1 MPPLFD
7 PARILPEDGCAGTL
21 IGRVWMPGEGPA
33 VILVRD
39 DGVFDISRAAPT
51 VAGLLN
57 EAEPVAVALSAP
69 RDRRIGGAAE
79 IAANSDAAARDDSRP
94 WFLAPVDLQS
104 VKAAGVTFVRSL
116 LERVV
121 EEQTRGDPARAAA
134 MRASLRGE
142 IGGDL
147 AHLKPGTPSAERLKA
162 ALQQRGLWSQYL
174 EVGIGPDAEIFTK
187 CSPMAAIGFGADIG
201 LNPRSSWN
209 NPEPEIVLAISA
221 AGAIVGATLGNDVNL
236 RDFEGRSALLL
247 GKAKDNNGSC
257 AVGPLIRLFDGSFSL
272 DDVRRAEVALEVRG
286 PEGYVLNGT
295 SAMGMISRDP
305 AELAAQ
311 AIGPIHQFPDGLVLF
326 LGTMFAPVEDRG
338 APGEGFTHKL
348 GDVVTISSPKLGML
362 VNRVGHSDK
371 IPPWEFGALALMRN
385 LAGRGLL

>member
-1 MPPLFD
+1 MPPMFD

-21 IGRVWMPGEGPA
+21 IGRVWLPGEGPA
-33 VILVRD
+33 VVLVRG
-39 DGVFDISRAAPT
+39 DGVVDITRAAPT
-51 VAGLLN
+51 VAGMLN
-57 EAEPVAVALSAP
+57 ETEPVAAALSAP
-69 RDRRIGGAAE
+69 RDRRIGDAAE
-79 IAANSDAAARDDSRP
+79 IAANSDAAARDERRP

-134 MRASLRGE
+134 MRAGLRGE

-147 AHLKPGTPSAERLKA
+147 AHLKPATPSAERLKA

-187 CSPMAAIGFGADIG
+187 CSPMAAIGLGADIG

-209 NPEPEIVLAISA
+209 NPEPEIVLAINA

-257 AVGPLIRLFDGSFSL
+257 ALGPLVRLFDGSFSL

-286 PEGYVLNGT
+286 PDGFVLNGT

>member
-1 MPPLFD
+1 MFD

-21 IGRVWMPGEGPA
+21 IGRVWLPGEGPA
-33 VILVRD
+33 VVLVRE
-39 DGVFDISRAAPT
+39 DGVFDITRAVPT

-57 EAEPVAVALSAP
+57 ELEPVAAALSAP
-69 RDRRIGGAAE
+69 RDRRIGAAVE
-79 IAANSDAAARDDSRP
+79 IAANSDIAGRDESRP
-94 WFLAPVDLQS
+94 WFIAPVDLQS

-134 MRASLRGE
+134 MRAGLRAE

-147 AHLKPGTPSAERLKA
+147 AHLKPGSPSAERLKS

-187 CSPMAAIGFGADIG
+187 CPPMAAIGLGAEIG

-209 NPEPEIVLAISA
+209 NPEPEIALAISD
-221 AGAIVGATLGNDVNL
+221 AGAIVAATLGNDVNL

-257 AVGPLIRLFDGSFSL
+257 ALGPLLRLFDGSFSL
-272 DDVRRAEVALEVRG
+272 ADVRRAEVALEVRG
-286 PEGYVLNGT
+286 PDGFVLNGT

-338 APGEGFTHKL
+338 APGQGFTHKL

-371 IPPWEFGALALMRN
+371 IAPWEFGTLVLMRN